1 MKRIIRA
8 VTLPL
13 RMLFS
18 LPLLIG
24 FYLVGFL
31 RLRAERA
38 RPDRER
44 KQK

>member
-8 VTLPL
+8 ITLPF

-31 RLRAERA
+31 HLRAERA
-38 RPDRER
+38 RLDRER
-44 KQK
+44 NQK